1 VLIAHHACICPLGSS
16 GPRPFTC
23 EANFVN
29 WILQADADEKQI
41 MATGRHKM
49 DDLQHSDT
57 ITKVDSERWHNI
69 YDLSVSC
76 LHNVFGKFAI

>member
-1 VLIAHHACICPLGSS
+1 
-16 GPRPFTC
+16 
-23 EANFVN
+23 
-29 WILQADADEKQI
+29 
-41 MATGRHKM
+41 M